1 MAGILAVL
9 HKGCSSQVGFYIYDA
24 WTLNVNLSAKM
35 GVGVTCYSWEI
46 DPVPIVQ
53 EAGWA
58 PGSIWTSVKNLAST
72 GIRLPDR
79 SACSK
84 TLYPNELFWYTTT
97 DIKQK

>member
-9 HKGCSSQVGFYIYDA
+9 HRGYSSQVRFYIYDA

-35 GVGVTCYSWEI
+35 GVGVTCYSLET
-46 DPVPIVQ
+46 DPVPIVH
-53 EAGWA
+53 EAGMA
-58 PGSIWTSVKNLAST
+58 PGSIWKGVKNLAST

-79 SACSK
+79 SARSK
-84 TLYPNELFWYTTT
+84 TLYPNELFWHMTT